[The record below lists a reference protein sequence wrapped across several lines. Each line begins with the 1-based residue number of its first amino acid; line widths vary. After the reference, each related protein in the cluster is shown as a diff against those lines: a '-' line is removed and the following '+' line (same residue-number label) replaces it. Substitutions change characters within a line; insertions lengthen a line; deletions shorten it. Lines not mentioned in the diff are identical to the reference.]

1 MPEGGVPGWWRC
13 RVWMIRCSLT
23 TAASIKAN
31 TQNVFSLRGRN
42 VQTSLGQGSRIKISD
57 VTSPKRSYSLNTGSI
72 HHHMEGEC
80 EQTHVRHPHM
90 NVHVVVFFGFKT
102 HLKKPNCFIGAFL
115 ILLLLCW
122 ITMEVSIKRCCIYIE
137 YPYQHR
143 PIDNRQ
149 YKAWAHPQPR

>member
-1 MPEGGVPGWWRC
+1 
-13 RVWMIRCSLT
+13 MIRCSLT

-42 VQTSLGQGSRIKISD
+42 VWTSLGQGSRIKISD

-90 NVHVVVFFGFKT
+90 NVHVVVFFGSHYKCEAKLSFCALWAFAMSPHFT
-102 HLKKPNCFIGAFL
+102 HTKYTLPGELQYVGWFYLATNCLSDLTGRSSRGYS
-115 ILLLLCW
+115 
-122 ITMEVSIKRCCIYIE
+122 TM
-137 YPYQHR
+137 
-143 PIDNRQ
+143 
-149 YKAWAHPQPR
+149 